1 MAGVLVAYFSRTGVT
16 EKLATQLAAKLG
28 ASLDRVEPRVSYAG
42 RGGYMKAVWQSLF
55 RQAPAVGCERDPADY
70 SILIIGSPVW
80 TGRLSPPMRS
90 YLTHFRGRIGHVA
103 AFWVS
108 GGGLGYSGVRS
119 EIEQLTGQA
128 LLATASFGE
137 REVRGD
143 TAGVKLETLAQAV
156 HVRNP
161 NVAAGLARE

>member
-1 MAGVLVAYFSRTGVT
+1 MAGVLVAYFSRTGMT

-28 ASLDRVEPRVSYAG
+28 ASLDLVKPQVSYAG
-42 RGGYMKAVWQSLF
+42 GGGYMKAVWQSLF
-55 RQAPAVGCERDPADY
+55 RQAPEVACKRDPADY

-90 YLTHFRGRIGHVA
+90 YLTRFRGRIGHVA

-108 GGGLGYSGVRS
+108 GSGMGYSGVRS

-137 REVRGD
+137 REVRND
-143 TAGVKLETLAQAV
+143 KADAKLEALAQAV
-156 HVRNP
+156 RVR
-161 NVAAGLARE
+161 AA